1 MKSRNLIARS
11 PIAQWSCALF
21 ASALFVNGGVA
32 YGVTAEAEKA
42 IKEMP
47 IIDVPQTAQSIDK
60 VRKLEAEG
68 ERYFAQSIN
77 DKALQKW
84 QEAYGLSIE
93 MRYTEGEGRALTNM
107 ARCYLDRGEWIKAK
121 YLGENSLE
129 VLQNSNDTRALGRA
143 RVALAQAYFGLG
155 NNDSA
160 GEQLSAAIKTMTN
173 SEGTDSVEAGRLLNL
188 AGNLLLR
195 YGKVR
200 EAVQFFQNAATYFAQ
215 GNDAVNAV
223 KNNLTVASI
232 LEQSG
237 MFTASLEE
245 SQKAVTTA
253 KNIPNAK
260 PGVLIA
266 AVSSLANG
274 QYVLGEFSKAR
285 KTYEQVYSL
294 IVSSNLNTKEL
305 PLLSRANV
313 DLGYAHCLSATGD
326 LEQAKKYFER
336 AIAVFRANAAST
348 SQAQSYNGMGIVEEL
363 QGQHSRALEYF
374 KQALDLQGVVRPPQ
388 PRMQLALLHNLAAV
402 ETRSN
407 ATSEARGHLES
418 ALGVLKKNADPVF
431 EARTY
436 SALAEVYYK
445 LADATA
451 ADKAVK
457 KAIELGTAIN
467 DDASLWRDYLIQ
479 ARIQLAQGEQ
489 AEAKESLNSALS
501 FFRSPQAGAFASPE
515 RLVFPT
521 SREDMGEQLVAL
533 AAHENLNEQAL
544 LAAEQL
550 KDEIFTNDW
559 SRRGGQVRADD
570 RDLYNDLS
578 IQRAH
583 LHAAELSESPSK
595 LSKDWQ
601 QWLVRFRTL
610 VAQNR
615 SLARMIA
622 PVPTRTGDL
631 IKAIQISKA
640 TFVEYLV
647 GADSSVI
654 FTIDGAGRLSATVV
668 PVGRSHLQKQVTSLL
683 GIPANIGTENSTSQR
698 ERAVLQSLYT
708 ELFPAAVRNLLPKG
722 IEQSVCIIPDGVLFN
737 LPFAALVDEKG
748 KYLIEEHTMTLGSSI
763 GALLDIPAKY
773 ADDHS
778 ILAIYLAYPANT
790 NPPQANLPD
799 ETNSLQATLGRDNVT
814 RLVGREADV
823 ASLRDQAHGKAV
835 LHFANYINLL
845 SNNPFNTVIP
855 LIADKATNTRATADS
870 LFSSSL
876 ASDLAVLSDSSV
888 NPKDPLGNS
897 IRIFSRGLNYAGVRN
912 VMVSLWVSP
921 SRMSELVEF
930 YKLRESGLTQAQA
943 LRKAEMSALAK
954 DPSPHTWASFQL
966 IGPGY

>member
-1 MKSRNLIARS
+1 LKSKNLIAKS

-21 ASALFVNGGVA
+21 SSVIFLNGGVA
-32 YGVTAEAEKA
+32 YGITAEAEKA

-60 VRKLEAEG
+60 VRKLEADG
-68 ERYFAQSIN
+68 EKYFAQSIN

-129 VLQNSNDTRALGRA
+129 VLANSNDSRALGRA

-160 GEQLSAAIKTMTN
+160 GEQLSAAIKTMTS
-173 SEGTDSVEAGRLLNL
+173 SEGSDSVEAGRLLNL

-195 YGKVR
+195 YGKLR
-200 EAVQFFQNAATYFAQ
+200 EAVQFFQNSATYFAQ
-215 GNDAVNAV
+215 GNDATNAV

-245 SQKAVTTA
+245 SQKAVTAA
-253 KNIPNAK
+253 KSIPNAK
-260 PGVLIA
+260 PGVMIA

-274 QYVLGEFSKAR
+274 QYVLGEFAKAR

-294 IVSSNLNTKEL
+294 IVSSQLGTKDL
-305 PLLSRANV
+305 PLLSRSNV

-326 LEQAKKYFER
+326 LDQARKYFER

-348 SQAQSYNGMGIVEEL
+348 SQAQCYNGLGVVEEL
-363 QGQHSRALEYF
+363 QGNHARALEYF
-374 KQALDLQGVVRPPQ
+374 KQGLDLQGVVRPPQ
-388 PRMQLALLHNLAAV
+388 PKMQLALLHNLAAV

-436 SALAEVYYK
+436 CALSEVYYK

-451 ADKAVK
+451 ADTAVK
-457 KAIELGTAIN
+457 KAIELGTTAN
-467 DDASLWRDYLIQ
+467 DDASLWRDYLIE
-479 ARIQLAQGEQ
+479 AKIQLARGEQ
-489 AEAKESLNSALS
+489 SEAKESLNSALS

-515 RLVFPT
+515 RLIFPT
-521 SREDMGEQLVAL
+521 TREDMGEQLVAL

-559 SRRGGQVRADD
+559 LRRGGQVRADD

-578 IQRAH
+578 TQRAH
-583 LHAAELSESPSK
+583 LHAAELSDSPSK

-615 SLARMIA
+615 SLARMVA

-631 IKAIQISKA
+631 IKAIQASKA

-654 FTIDGAGRLSATVV
+654 FTIDGSGHLSATVV

-683 GIPANIGTENSTSQR
+683 SIPSNVSSESSTSQR

-708 ELFPAAVRNLLPKG
+708 ELFPSAVRGLLPKG

-748 KYLIEEHTMTLGSSI
+748 KYFIEEHTMTLGSSI

-778 ILAIYLAYPANT
+778 ILAIYLAYPANS
-790 NPPQANLPD
+790 NPPQSNLPD

-823 ASLRDQAHGKAV
+823 ASLREQAHGKAV

-876 ASDLAVLSDSSV
+876 NSDLAVLSDSSV

-912 VMVSLWVSP
+912 VMVGLWVSP
-921 SRMSELVEF
+921 SRMSELMEF
-930 YKLRESGLTQAQA
+930 YKLRESGLTQGQA
-943 LRKAEMSALAK
+943 LRKAEISALAK